1 MHLVCNIFDQL
12 AFVDLIRQ
20 FRDDNTDSLV
30 FSVLLKLGFC
40 PDDDFSASRGI
51 GLTDTGP
58 AHNYA
63 FRREIR
69 TFDVLHQI
77 TELSIRII
85 QNADAGIDYFREIMR
100 RYICCHADSNA
111 AGTVHKKVRESG
123 REHTGLFTSL
133 VKVRIPIYRLLVD
146 ITEHFVGDAGK
157 PCLGITVSC
166 RWVSVNGTKVSVA
179 VHQHIAHR
187 EILCQTD
194 HCIIDGSITV
204 RMVVTQHVTDA
215 GSRFFKGLV

>member
-1 MHLVCNIFDQL
+1 MHLICNIFDQL
-12 AFVDLIRQ
+12 AFIDLIRQ

-40 PDDDFSASRGI
+40 PDNDFSASRSI

-85 QNADAGIDYFREIMR
+85 QNADACIDHFREIVGW
-100 RYICCHADSNA
+100 YICCHADGNA
-111 AGTVHKKVRESG
+111 A
-123 REHTGLFTSL
+123 
-133 VKVRIPIYRLLVD
+133 
-146 ITEHFVGDAGK
+146 
-157 PCLGITVSC
+157 
-166 RWVSVNGTKVSVA
+166 
-179 VHQHIAHR
+179 
-187 EILCQTD
+187 
-194 HCIIDGSITV
+194 
-204 RMVVTQHVTDA
+204 
-215 GSRFFKGLV
+215 